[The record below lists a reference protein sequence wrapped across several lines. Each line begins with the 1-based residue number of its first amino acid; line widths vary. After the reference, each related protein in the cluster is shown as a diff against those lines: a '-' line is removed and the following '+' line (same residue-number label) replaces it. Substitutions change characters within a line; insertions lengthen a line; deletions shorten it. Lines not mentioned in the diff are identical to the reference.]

1 MFRNAQ
7 ESVAGC
13 QQGKKDSRSKPSTPP
28 SHPSAPPPIPAANSP
43 SAVFQQ
49 SGTKSTLPEP
59 CAEAPHHRFAL
70 RNGGAVWRSSSESKQ
85 AANEDKRGNSSSGF
99 GNPRSTAQ
107 CNEHKHRLHSCL
119 MPFCAGSNNR
129 PVEWVP
135 VWLSRFETFDAGPTT
150 CSRPSQASI
159 HTAKAQHASTP
170 HAGCRSLALS
180 ACFARGVRHHQSR
193 CLSAVRP
200 APSPARLCPHAV
212 RGCLTFPLEDFS

>member
-1 MFRNAQ
+1 MRCG
-7 ESVAGC
+7 E
-13 QQGKKDSRSKPSTPP
+13 
-28 SHPSAPPPIPAANSP
+28 
-43 SAVFQQ
+43 
-49 SGTKSTLPEP
+49 
-59 CAEAPHHRFAL
+59 
-70 RNGGAVWRSSSESKQ
+70 
-85 AANEDKRGNSSSGF
+85 RGNSSSGF

-107 CNEHKHRLHSCL
+107 CNEHKHHLHSCL

-200 APSPARLCPHAV
+200 APSPARLCPPAV
-212 RGCLTFPLEDFS
+212 RGCLTFPLEDFPEGLSCTLFFLRHWGPVKCPGLLAPHLLWGFEGMSKRMALSLTLSQELRFCISVACCSHQRPGDDPESWSRAQIIEVAWA